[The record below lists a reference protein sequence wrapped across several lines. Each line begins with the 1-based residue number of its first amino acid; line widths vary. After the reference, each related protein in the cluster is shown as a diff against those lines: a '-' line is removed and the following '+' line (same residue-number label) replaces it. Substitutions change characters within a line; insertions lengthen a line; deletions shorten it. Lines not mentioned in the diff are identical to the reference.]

1 MQFSCIFFD
10 IPQKSSTFA
19 DKLVRTC
26 KRAMCAMCAQ
36 ITKSTGDMTTSFGY
50 VRVAAAV
57 PHMRVAD
64 CQYNASEI
72 KKQITEAVQEGVQV
86 VCFPELSITG
96 YTCADLFFTQQLQK
110 DALSALEDVCTFTRD
125 LPIIVLVGAPLKV
138 DNNLY
143 NCAFVITDG
152 EVVGVVPKINLPN
165 TGEFYEK
172 RWFSSGRDVLENNV
186 NSIRPRIPTIE
197 LWGNDVPFGIDLLF
211 TTKDYSFGI
220 ELCEDLWSPLPAST
234 QLAIQGAEIIF
245 NLSSS
250 NCVTGKH
257 AFRQRMITQQ
267 SARVHCGYVYTSSG
281 IGESTTDIVF
291 SGSTYIAENG
301 EMLEIGERFQME
313 SSMIISEIDVERLRI
328 DRQRNTNF
336 THDKHGQFRHVQV
349 APLDEAIGNEA
360 IRREARDNGPLH
372 RHFTQTPFLPKK
384 KESDEYCEDVLNL
397 QVHGLLRRWQHTH
410 TESLVIGISGGLD
423 STLALIVSVLAADRL
438 GYNRSQ
444 VIGVTMPGFGT
455 SDRTYSNAI
464 AMMEELGISIH
475 EIPIRDMAT
484 QHLNDIGHDLDN
496 HDITYEN
503 AQARIRTLV
512 LMDLANKY
520 NGLVVGTGDMSELA
534 LGWAT
539 YCGDQMSMYGVN
551 AGVPKT
557 LVRYLVR
564 YAAENIFG
572 ERLREILMDVIDTP
586 VSPELLPTDDEGNIA
601 QITEDKVGPY
611 ELHDFFLYYF
621 LRYGFTREK
630 IAFMASMA
638 FDGVYSEEAIEH
650 WLSLFMRRFFT
661 QQFKR
666 SCLPDGPKVVGV
678 SLSPRGD
685 WRMPSDVAIN

>member
-1 MQFSCIFFD
+1 MN
-10 IPQKSSTFA
+10 
-19 DKLVRTC
+19 
-26 KRAMCAMCAQ
+26 
-36 ITKSTGDMTTSFGY
+36 TSFGY

-64 CQYNASEI
+64 CLYNASEI
-72 KKQITEAVQEGVQV
+72 KQQITEAVREGVEV

-96 YTCADLFFTQQLQK
+96 YTCADLFFTQQLQR
-110 DALSALEDVCTFTRD
+110 DALTALQDVCAFTRN

-152 EVVGVVPKINLPN
+152 DVVGVVPKINLPN

-172 RWFSSGRDVLENNV
+172 RWFSSGRDVLEHNV

-220 ELCEDLWSPLPAST
+220 EICEDLWSPLPAST

-257 AFRQRMITQQ
+257 NFRQRMITQQ

-301 EMLEIGERFQME
+301 DMLEIGERFQME
-313 SSMIISEIDVERLRI
+313 SSMVVSEIDVERLRI

-336 THDKHGQFRHVQV
+336 THDKHGHYRHIQV
-349 APLDEAIGNEA
+349 APLEQCLGDEAKRRLGDEA
-360 IRREARDNGPLH
+360 IRRSGEGPLH
-372 RHFTQTPFLPKK
+372 RHFTKTPFLPKRK
-384 KESDEYCEDVLNL
+384 DNDEYCEDVLNL
-397 QVHGLLRRWQHTH
+397 QVHGILRRWQHTKA
-410 TESLVIGISGGLD
+410 ESLVIGISGGLD
-423 STLALIVSVLAADRL
+423 STLALIVCVMAADRL

-455 SDRTYSNAI
+455 SDRTYHNAI
-464 AMMEELGISIH
+464 EMMEELGVSIH

-484 QHLNDIGHDLDN
+484 QHLSDIGHDINLR
-496 HDITYEN
+496 DITYEN

-512 LMDLANKY
+512 LMDMANKY

-539 YCGDQMSMYGVN
+539 YCGDHMSMYGVN

-557 LVRYLVR
+557 LVRHMVR

-572 ERLREILMDVIDTP
+572 DRLREILIDVIDTP
-586 VSPELLPTDDEGNIA
+586 VSPELLPTDEDGNIA

-611 ELHDFFLYYF
+611 ELHDFFMYYY

-630 IAFMASMA
+630 IAYMASWA
-638 FDGVYSEEAIEH
+638 FEDQYTEEVIEH
-650 WLSLFMRRFFT
+650 WLNIFMRRFFT
-661 QQFKR
+661 QR
-666 SCLPDGPKVVGV
+666 
-678 SLSPRGD
+678 
-685 WRMPSDVAIN
+685 

>member
-1 MQFSCIFFD
+1 
-10 IPQKSSTFA
+10 
-19 DKLVRTC
+19 
-26 KRAMCAMCAQ
+26 
-36 ITKSTGDMTTSFGY
+36 MTTNFGY

-64 CQYNASEI
+64 CQYNAAEI
-72 KKQITEAVQEGVQV
+72 KKQITEAVQEGVEV

-110 DALSALEDVCTFTRD
+110 DALSALEEVCAFTRN
-125 LPIIVLVGAPLKV
+125 LPIIVLIGAPLKV

-143 NCAFVITDG
+143 NCAFVMTDG
-152 EVVGVVPKINLPN
+152 DVVGVVPKVNLPN

-172 RWFSSGRDVLENNV
+172 RWFSSGRDVLEHNI

-211 TTKDYSFGI
+211 TTRNYSFGI
-220 ELCEDLWSPLPAST
+220 EICEDLWSPLPAST

-257 AFRQRMITQQ
+257 TFRQRMITQQ

-301 EMLEIGERFQME
+301 EMLEIGERFQMN

-336 THDKHGQFRHVQV
+336 THDKHGHYRHIHV
-349 APLDEAIGNEA
+349 APLERSIEDGSAYSL
-360 IRREARDNGPLH
+360 EARGEGPMH
-372 RHFTQTPFLPKK
+372 RHFTKTPFLPKK
-384 KESDEYCEDVLNL
+384 KESDDYCEDVLNL

-410 TESLVIGISGGLD
+410 AESLVIGISGGLD

-455 SDRTYSNAI
+455 SDRTYQNAL
-464 AMMEELGISIH
+464 AMMEELGVSIH
-475 EIPIRDMAT
+475 EVPIRDMAT
-484 QHLNDIGHDLDN
+484 QHLHDIGHNLHN

-512 LMDLANKY
+512 LMNLANKY

-539 YCGDQMSMYGVN
+539 YCGDHMSMYGVN

-557 LVRYLVR
+557 LVRYMVR

-572 ERLREILMDVIDTP
+572 ERLREILMDVIATP
-586 VSPELLPTDDEGNIA
+586 VSPELLPTDEEGNIA

-611 ELHDFFLYYF
+611 ELHDFFMYYY

-630 IAFMASMA
+630 IAYMATLA
-638 FDGVYSEEAIEH
+638 FDGVYTEEVIQH
-650 WLSLFMRRFFT
+650 WLSVFMRRFFT

-685 WRMPSDVAIN
+685 LRMPSDVAIN

>member
-1 MQFSCIFFD
+1 M
-10 IPQKSSTFA
+10 KTH
-19 DKLVRTC
+19 
-26 KRAMCAMCAQ
+26 
-36 ITKSTGDMTTSFGY
+36 FGY

-64 CQYNASEI
+64 CQYNAAEI
-72 KKQITEAVQEGVQV
+72 KKQITEAVHEGVEV

-110 DALSALEDVCTFTRD
+110 NALAALEDVCAYTRD

-143 NCAFVITDG
+143 NCAFVMTDG

-172 RWFSSGRDVLENNV
+172 RWFSSGRDVLEHNV

-211 TTKDYSFGI
+211 ATKDYSFGI
-220 ELCEDLWSPLPAST
+220 EICEDLWSPLPAST

-257 AFRQRMITQQ
+257 EFRQRMITQQ

-301 EMLEIGERFQME
+301 DMLEIGDRFQME

-336 THDKHGQFRHVQV
+336 THDKYGHYRHIQV
-349 APLDEAIGNEA
+349 APLERSLEEGSAYSLEFRGE
-360 IRREARDNGPLH
+360 GPLH
-372 RHFTQTPFLPKK
+372 RHFTKTPFLPKRK
-384 KESDEYCEDVLNL
+384 DSDTYCEDVLSL
-397 QVHGLLRRWQHTH
+397 QTHGLLRRWQHTH
-410 TESLVIGISGGLD
+410 AQSLVIGISGGLD
-423 STLALIVSVLAADRL
+423 STLALLVCVLAADRL
-438 GYNRSQ
+438 GYHRSQ
-444 VIGVTMPGFGT
+444 IIGVTMPGFGT
-455 SDRTYSNAI
+455 SNRTYTNAI
-464 AMMEELGISIH
+464 ALMEQLGISIH

-484 QHLNDIGHDLDN
+484 QHLQDIGHDIDAR
-496 HDITYEN
+496 DITYEN

-512 LMDLANKY
+512 LMDMANKY

-557 LVRYLVR
+557 LVRYIVQ
-564 YAAENIFG
+564 YAAENIFS
-572 ERLREILMDVIDTP
+572 EETRAILLDIVDTP
-586 VSPELLPTDDEGNIA
+586 VSPELLPTDAEGNIA

-611 ELHDFFLYYF
+611 ELHDFFMYYF

-630 IAFMASMA
+630 IAFMAGIA
-638 FDGVYSEEAIEH
+638 FENVYEQEVVDH
-650 WLSLFMRRFFT
+650 WLDVFMRRFFT

-685 WRMPSDVAIN
+685 LRMPSDVNCLF

>member
-1 MQFSCIFFD
+1 M
-10 IPQKSSTFA
+10 KTN
-19 DKLVRTC
+19 
-26 KRAMCAMCAQ
+26 
-36 ITKSTGDMTTSFGY
+36 FGY
-50 VRVAAAV
+50 VRVAGAV
-57 PHMRVAD
+57 PQMRVAD
-64 CQYNASEI
+64 CLFNAKEI
-72 KKQITEAVQEGVQV
+72 KKQITEAVEEGVEV
-86 VCFPELSITG
+86 ICFPELSLTG
-96 YTCADLFFTQQLQK
+96 YTCADLFFTQKLQR
-110 DALSALEDVCTFTRD
+110 DALTYLEEICNFTRN

-143 NCAFVITDG
+143 NCAFVMTDG
-152 EVVGVVPKINLPN
+152 DVVGVVPKINLPN

-220 ELCEDLWSPLPAST
+220 EICEDLWSPLPAST

-257 AFRQRMITQQ
+257 TFRQRMITQQ

-301 EMLEIGERFQME
+301 DMLEIGERFQME
-313 SSMIISEIDVERLRI
+313 NSMIISEIDVERLRI

-336 THDKHGQFRHVQV
+336 THDKHGHYRHIQV
-349 APLDEAIGNEA
+349 APLESTENSTNTYSLELKGNG
-360 IRREARDNGPLH
+360 GPLH
-372 RHFTQTPFLPKK
+372 RHFTKTPFLPKRK
-384 KESDEYCEDVLNL
+384 DSMEYCEDVLNL

-410 TESLVIGISGGLD
+410 AETLVIGISGGLD

-455 SDRTYSNAI
+455 SGRTYNNAI
-464 AMMEELGISIH
+464 SMMEELGVSIH

-484 QHLNDIGHDLDN
+484 QHLNDIGHDIDT

-512 LMDLANKY
+512 LMNLANKY

-539 YCGDQMSMYGVN
+539 YCGDHMSMYGVN

-572 ERLREILMDVIDTP
+572 ERLRNILMDVIDTP
-586 VSPELLPTDDEGNIA
+586 VSPELLPTDEDGNIA

-611 ELHDFFLYYF
+611 ELHDFFMYYY

-630 IAFMASMA
+630 IAFMATLA
-638 FDGVYSEEAIEH
+638 FDGVYSEKVINC
-650 WLSLFMRRFFT
+650 WLDVFMRRFFT

-685 WRMPSDVAIN
+685 LRMPSDVSFNN

>member
-1 MQFSCIFFD
+1 
-10 IPQKSSTFA
+10 
-19 DKLVRTC
+19 
-26 KRAMCAMCAQ
+26 
-36 ITKSTGDMTTSFGY
+36 MTTSFGY

-57 PHMRVAD
+57 PQMRVAD

-72 KKQITEAVQEGVQV
+72 KKQITEAIHEGVQV
-86 VCFPELSITG
+86 ICFPELSITG

-110 DALSALEDVCTFTRD
+110 DALAALEDVCAFTRD

-143 NCAFVITDG
+143 NCAFVMTDG
-152 EVVGVVPKINLPN
+152 DVIGVVPKINLPN

-197 LWGNDVPFGIDLLF
+197 VWGNDIPFGIDLLF
-211 TTKDYSFGI
+211 TTKDYCFGI

-301 EMLEIGERFQME
+301 DMLEIGDRFQLE
-313 SSMIISEIDVERLRI
+313 SNMIISEIDVERLRI

-336 THDKHGQFRHVQV
+336 THDKHGHYRHIQV
-349 APLDEAIGNEA
+349 APLERSLADGSAYSLEFRDE
-360 IRREARDNGPLH
+360 GPLH
-372 RHFTQTPFLPKK
+372 RHFTKTPFLPKK

-410 TESLVIGISGGLD
+410 AESLVIGISGGLD

-438 GYNRSQ
+438 GYSRSQ

-455 SDRTYSNAI
+455 SDRTYNNAI
-464 AMMEELGISIH
+464 QMMEELGVSMH
-475 EIPIRDMAT
+475 EIPIREMAT
-484 QHLNDIGHDLDN
+484 QHLQDIGHDIN
-496 HDITYEN
+496 THDITYEN

-539 YCGDQMSMYGVN
+539 YCGDHMSMYGVN
-551 AGVPKT
+551 AGIPKT
-557 LVRYLVR
+557 LVRYIVR
-564 YAAENIFG
+564 YAAENIFA
-572 ERLREILMDVIDTP
+572 ERLREILLDIIDTP
-586 VSPELLPTDDEGNIA
+586 VSPELLPTDEEGNIA

-611 ELHDFFLYYF
+611 ELHDFFMYYF

-638 FDGVYSEEAIEH
+638 FDGVYTNEVINH
-650 WLSLFMRRFFT
+650 WLGVFMRRFFT

-685 WRMPSDVAIN
+685 WRMPSDASVKV

>member
-1 MQFSCIFFD
+1 
-10 IPQKSSTFA
+10 
-19 DKLVRTC
+19 
-26 KRAMCAMCAQ
+26 
-36 ITKSTGDMTTSFGY
+36 MTTNLGY

-57 PHMRVAD
+57 PQMRVAD
-64 CQYNASEI
+64 CKYNANEI
-72 KKQITEAVQEGVQV
+72 KKQIKEAQQEGVEV
-86 VCFPELSITG
+86 VCFPELSLTG
-96 YTCADLFFTQQLQK
+96 YTCADLFFTQQLQQ
-110 DALSALEDVCTFTRD
+110 DALIGLKDICAYTRD
-125 LPIIVLVGAPLKV
+125 LPIIVLVGSPLKV

-152 EVVGVVPKINLPN
+152 EVVGIVPKINLPN

-172 RWFSSGRDVLENNV
+172 RWFSSGRDVLEHNV

-197 LWGNDVPFGIDLLF
+197 LWGNEVPFGIDLLF
-211 TTKDYSFGI
+211 ATKDYSFGI
-220 ELCEDLWSPLPAST
+220 EICEDLWSPLPAST

-257 AFRQRMITQQ
+257 EFRQRMITQQ

-301 EMLEIGERFQME
+301 DMLEIGDRFQME
-313 SSMIISEIDVERLRI
+313 SSMIITEIDVERLRI

-336 THDKHGQFRHVQV
+336 THDKHGHYRHIQV
-349 APLDEAIGNEA
+349 APLEQSISSSPN
-360 IRREARDNGPLH
+360 NGPLH
-372 RHFTQTPFLPKK
+372 RHFPKTPFLPKHAN
-384 KESDEYCEDVLNL
+384 SVEYCEDVLNL

-410 TESLVIGISGGLD
+410 AESLVIGISGGLD
-423 STLALIVSVLAADRL
+423 STLALLVCALTADRL

-455 SDRTYSNAI
+455 SDRTYHNAI
-464 AMMEELGISIH
+464 ELMGQLGISIH

-484 QHLNDIGHDLDN
+484 MHLNDIGHDIHQ

-503 AQARIRTLV
+503 AQARIRTLI
-512 LMDLANKY
+512 LMDMANKY
-520 NGLVVGTGDMSELA
+520 NGIVVGTGDMSELA

-551 AGVPKT
+551 AGIPKT
-557 LVRYLVR
+557 LVRYLVK

-572 ERLREILMDVIDTP
+572 ERTREILLDIVDTP
-586 VSPELLPTDDEGNIA
+586 VSPELLPTDEDGNIA
-601 QITEDKVGPY
+601 QKTEDKVGPY

-630 IAFMASMA
+630 IAYMANIA
-638 FDGVYSEEAIEH
+638 FEGVYSEEVIAH
-650 WLSLFMRRFFT
+650 WLNVFMRRFFT

-666 SCLPDGPKVVGV
+666 SCMPDGPKVVGV

-685 WRMPSDVAIN
+685 WRMPSDVPIN

>member
-1 MQFSCIFFD
+1 LD
-10 IPQKSSTFA
+10 ISQKSSTFVN
-19 DKLVRTC
+19 LFNPNF
-26 KRAMCAMCAQ
+26 
-36 ITKSTGDMTTSFGY
+36 GMTTNFGY

-57 PHMRVAD
+57 PQMRVAD
-64 CQYNASEI
+64 CHYNASQI
-72 KKQITEAVQEGVQV
+72 KLQITEAIQEGVQV

-96 YTCADLFFTQQLQK
+96 YTCADLFFTQQLQR
-110 DALSALEDVCTFTRD
+110 DALSALKDVCAFTRD
-125 LPIIVLVGAPLKV
+125 LPIIALVGAPLKV

-152 EVVGVVPKINLPN
+152 EIIGIVPKINLPN

-197 LWGNDVPFGIDLLF
+197 LWGNDVPFGIDILF
-211 TTKDYSFGI
+211 TTRDYSFGI

-301 EMLEIGERFQME
+301 DLLKIGERFQME

-336 THDKHGQFRHVQV
+336 THDKHGHYRHIQV
-349 APLDEAIGNEA
+349 APLERSLENASLHFGGRPTGYCLE
-360 IRREARDNGPLH
+360 GPMH
-372 RHFTQTPFLPKK
+372 RHFTKTPFLPKK
-384 KESDEYCEDVLNL
+384 KDSIDYCEDVLNL
-397 QVHGLLRRWQHTH
+397 QAHGLLRRWQHTH
-410 TESLVIGISGGLD
+410 AESLVIGISGGLD
-423 STLALIVSVLAADRL
+423 STLALIVCAMAADRL

-444 VIGVTMPGFGT
+444 IIGVTMPGFGT
-455 SDRTYSNAI
+455 SDRTYTNAI
-464 AMMEELGISIH
+464 NMMEELGVSIH

-484 QHLNDIGHDLDN
+484 QHLNDIN
-496 HDITYEN
+496 HDISNHDVTYEN

-539 YCGDQMSMYGVN
+539 YCGDHMSMYGVN

-572 ERLREILMDVIDTP
+572 ERLREILLDVIDTP
-586 VSPELLPTDDEGNIA
+586 VSPELLPTDQEGKIS

-630 IAFMASMA
+630 IAYMASIA
-638 FDGVYSEEAIEH
+638 FDGEYTEKLIHH
-650 WLSLFMRRFFT
+650 WLDIFMRRFFT
-661 QQFKR
+661 HQFKR

-685 WRMPSDVAIN
+685 WRMPSDVALQ

>member
-1 MQFSCIFFD
+1 MN
-10 IPQKSSTFA
+10 
-19 DKLVRTC
+19 
-26 KRAMCAMCAQ
+26 
-36 ITKSTGDMTTSFGY
+36 TKFGY

-64 CQYNASEI
+64 CKYNASEI
-72 KKQITEAVQEGVQV
+72 KKQISEAVEEGVEV
-86 VCFPELSITG
+86 VCFPELSVTG
-96 YTCADLFFTQQLQK
+96 YTCADLFFTQQLQR
-110 DALSALEDVCTFTRD
+110 DALSALEEVCAYTRD

-143 NCAFVITDG
+143 NCAFVMTDG
-152 EVVGVVPKINLPN
+152 DVVGVVPKVNLPN

-172 RWFSSGRDVLENNV
+172 RWFSSGRDVLERNV

-197 LWGNDVPFGIDLLF
+197 LWGTDVPFGIDLLF

-220 ELCEDLWSPLPAST
+220 EICEDLWSPLPAST

-257 AFRQRMITQQ
+257 EFRQRMITQQ

-301 EMLEIGERFQME
+301 DMLEIGDRFQME

-336 THDKHGQFRHVQV
+336 THDKYGHYRHIQV
-349 APLDEAIGNEA
+349 APLDEAIGDEA
-360 IRREARDNGPLH
+360 IGDEARDKGPLH
-372 RHFTQTPFLPKK
+372 RHFTKTPFLPKRK
-384 KESDEYCEDVLNL
+384 DSDAYCEDVLNL

-410 TESLVIGISGGLD
+410 AQSLVIGISGGLD
-423 STLALIVSVLAADRL
+423 STLALLVCVLAADRL
-438 GYNRSQ
+438 GYHRSQ
-444 VIGVTMPGFGT
+444 IIGVTMPGFGT
-455 SDRTYSNAI
+455 SNRTYNNAI
-464 AMMEELGISIH
+464 ALMEQLGISIH

-484 QHLNDIGHDLDN
+484 QHLQDIGHDIDAR
-496 HDITYEN
+496 DITYEN

-512 LMDLANKY
+512 LMDMANKY

-557 LVRYLVR
+557 LVCYIVQ

-572 ERLREILMDVIDTP
+572 EETRAILMDIVATP
-586 VSPELLPTDDEGNIA
+586 VSPELLPTDEEGNIA

-611 ELHDFFLYYF
+611 ELHDFFMYYF

-630 IAFMASMA
+630 IAFMAGIA
-638 FDGVYSEEAIEH
+638 FENVYEQEVIDH
-650 WLSLFMRRFFT
+650 WLDVFMRRFFT

-685 WRMPSDVAIN
+685 LRMPSDVNCTF

>member
-1 MQFSCIFFD
+1 MAS
-10 IPQKSSTFA
+10 K
-19 DKLVRTC
+19 
-26 KRAMCAMCAQ
+26 
-36 ITKSTGDMTTSFGY
+36 FGY

-64 CQYNASEI
+64 CVYNASEI
-72 KKQITEAVQEGVQV
+72 KKQITEAVAEGIEV

-96 YTCADLFFTQQLQK
+96 YTCADLFFTQQLQR
-110 DALSALEDVCTFTRD
+110 DALAALEDVCAYTRN

-143 NCAFVITDG
+143 NCAFVMTDG
-152 EVVGVVPKINLPN
+152 EVVGVVPKVNLPN

-172 RWFSSGRDVLENNV
+172 RWFSSGRDVLEQNV
-186 NSIRPRIPTIE
+186 NSIRPRIPLIE
-197 LWGNDVPFGIDLLF
+197 LWGTDVPFGIDLLF

-220 ELCEDLWSPLPAST
+220 EICEDLWSPLPVST

-301 EMLEIGERFQME
+301 EMLEIGERFQMD
-313 SSMIISEIDVERLRI
+313 SSMVISEIDVERLRI

-336 THDKHGQFRHVQV
+336 THDKHGHYRHIHV
-349 APLDEAIGNEA
+349 APLERSLEDDSTYHLEF
-360 IRREARDNGPLH
+360 RDGGPMH
-372 RHFTQTPFLPKK
+372 RHFTKTPFLPKK
-384 KESDEYCEDVLNL
+384 RECDAYCEDVLNL
-397 QVHGLLRRWQHTH
+397 QVHGLLRRWQHTKA
-410 TESLVIGISGGLD
+410 ESLVIGISGGLD

-438 GYNRSQ
+438 GYSRSQ

-455 SDRTYSNAI
+455 SGRTYNNAL
-464 AMMEELGISIH
+464 AMMEELGVSIH
-475 EIPIRDMAT
+475 EVPIREMAT
-484 QHLNDIGHDLDN
+484 QHLNDIGHDLET

-539 YCGDQMSMYGVN
+539 YCGDHMSMYGVN

-557 LVRYLVR
+557 LVRYMVR

-572 ERLREILMDVIDTP
+572 ERLREILLDVIDTP
-586 VSPELLPTDDEGNIA
+586 VSPELLPTDEEGNIA

-611 ELHDFFLYYF
+611 ELHDFFMYYY

-630 IAFMASMA
+630 IAYMAGMA
-638 FDGVYSEEAIEH
+638 FDGVYSDEVIEH
-650 WLSLFMRRFFT
+650 WLNVFMRRFFT

-685 WRMPSDVAIN
+685 LRMPSDVAFH

>member
-1 MQFSCIFFD
+1 MN
-10 IPQKSSTFA
+10 
-19 DKLVRTC
+19 
-26 KRAMCAMCAQ
+26 
-36 ITKSTGDMTTSFGY
+36 TKFGY

-64 CQYNASEI
+64 CKYNASEI
-72 KKQITEAVQEGVQV
+72 KKQISEAVEEGVEV
-86 VCFPELSITG
+86 VCFPELSVTG
-96 YTCADLFFTQQLQK
+96 YTCADLFFTQQLQR
-110 DALSALEDVCTFTRD
+110 DALSALEEVCAYTRD

-143 NCAFVITDG
+143 NCAFVMTDG
-152 EVVGVVPKINLPN
+152 DVVGVVPKVNLPN

-172 RWFSSGRDVLENNV
+172 RWFSSGRDVLERNV

-197 LWGNDVPFGIDLLF
+197 LWGTDVPFGIDLLF

-220 ELCEDLWSPLPAST
+220 EICEDLWSPLPAST

-257 AFRQRMITQQ
+257 EFRQRMITQQ

-301 EMLEIGERFQME
+301 DMLEIGERFQME
-313 SSMIISEIDVERLRI
+313 SSMVISEIDVERLRI

-336 THDKHGQFRHVQV
+336 THDKHGHYRHIQV
-349 APLDEAIGNEA
+349 APLEPDNGN
-360 IRREARDNGPLH
+360 RVSDNGGPLH
-372 RHFTQTPFLPKK
+372 RHFTQTPFLPKRK
-384 KESDEYCEDVLNL
+384 DSVEYCEDVLNL

-410 TESLVIGISGGLD
+410 AESLVIGISGGLD

-455 SDRTYSNAI
+455 SGRTYNNAL
-464 AMMEELGISIH
+464 AMMEELGASIH
-475 EIPIRDMAT
+475 EVPIRDMAI
-484 QHLNDIGHDLDN
+484 QHLNDIGHDLDT

-539 YCGDQMSMYGVN
+539 YCGDHMSMYGVN

-557 LVRYLVR
+557 LVRYMVR

-586 VSPELLPTDDEGNIA
+586 VSPELLPTDEDGNIA

-611 ELHDFFLYYF
+611 ELHDFFMYYY

-630 IAFMASMA
+630 IAYMAGMA
-638 FDGVYSEEAIEH
+638 FDGVYSEAVIEH
-650 WLSLFMRRFFT
+650 WLSVFMRRFFT

-685 WRMPSDVAIN
+685 LRMPSDVSIRG

>member
-1 MQFSCIFFD
+1 MAS
-10 IPQKSSTFA
+10 K
-19 DKLVRTC
+19 
-26 KRAMCAMCAQ
+26 
-36 ITKSTGDMTTSFGY
+36 FGY

-64 CQYNASEI
+64 CVYNASEI
-72 KKQITEAVQEGVQV
+72 KKQITEAVAEGIEV

-96 YTCADLFFTQQLQK
+96 YTCADLFFTQQLQR
-110 DALSALEDVCTFTRD
+110 DALAALEDVCAYTRN

-143 NCAFVITDG
+143 NCAFVMTDG
-152 EVVGVVPKINLPN
+152 EVVGVVPKVNLPN

-172 RWFSSGRDVLENNV
+172 RWFSSGRDVLEQNV
-186 NSIRPRIPTIE
+186 NSIRPRIPLIE
-197 LWGNDVPFGIDLLF
+197 LWGTDVPFGIDLLF

-220 ELCEDLWSPLPAST
+220 EICEDLWSPLPVST

-301 EMLEIGERFQME
+301 EMLEIGERFQMD
-313 SSMIISEIDVERLRI
+313 SSMVISEIDVERLRI

-336 THDKHGQFRHVQV
+336 THDKHGHYRHIHV
-349 APLDEAIGNEA
+349 APLERSLEDDSTYRLEF
-360 IRREARDNGPLH
+360 RDGGPMH

-384 KESDEYCEDVLNL
+384 RESDAYCEDVLNL

-410 TESLVIGISGGLD
+410 AESLVIGISGGLD

-455 SDRTYSNAI
+455 SDRTYSNAL

-475 EIPIRDMAT
+475 EVPIREMAT
-484 QHLNDIGHDLDN
+484 QHLNDIGHDLET

-539 YCGDQMSMYGVN
+539 YCGDHMSMYGVN

-586 VSPELLPTDDEGNIA
+586 VSPELLPTDEEGNIA

-611 ELHDFFLYYF
+611 ELHDFFMYYY

-630 IAFMASMA
+630 IAYMAGMA
-638 FDGVYSEEAIEH
+638 FDGVYSDEVIEH
-650 WLSLFMRRFFT
+650 WLNVFMHRFFT

>member
-1 MQFSCIFFD
+1 M
-10 IPQKSSTFA
+10 K
-19 DKLVRTC
+19 KH
-26 KRAMCAMCAQ
+26 
-36 ITKSTGDMTTSFGY
+36 FGY

-64 CQYNASEI
+64 CQYNATEI
-72 KKQITEAVQEGVQV
+72 KKQITEAMQEGVEV
-86 VCFPELSITG
+86 VCFPELSVTG

-110 DALSALEDVCTFTRD
+110 NALAALEDICAYTRD

-143 NCAFVITDG
+143 NCAFVMTDG

-172 RWFSSGRDVLENNV
+172 RWFSSGRDVLEHNV

-197 LWGNDVPFGIDLLF
+197 LWGSDVPFGIDLLF
-211 TTKDYSFGI
+211 ATKDYSFGI
-220 ELCEDLWSPLPAST
+220 EICEDLWSPLPAST

-257 AFRQRMITQQ
+257 EFRQRMITQQ

-301 EMLEIGERFQME
+301 DMLEIGDRFQME

-336 THDKHGQFRHVQV
+336 THDKYGHYRHIQV
-349 APLDEAIGNEA
+349 APLDEA
-360 IRREARDNGPLH
+360 RDKGPLH
-372 RHFTQTPFLPKK
+372 RHFTKTPFLPKRK
-384 KESDEYCEDVLNL
+384 DSDAYCEDVLNL

-410 TESLVIGISGGLD
+410 AQSLVIGISGGLD
-423 STLALIVSVLAADRL
+423 STLALLVCVLAADRL
-438 GYNRSQ
+438 GYHRSQ
-444 VIGVTMPGFGT
+444 IIGVTMPGFGT
-455 SDRTYSNAI
+455 SNRTYNNAI
-464 AMMEELGISIH
+464 AMMEQLGISIH

-484 QHLNDIGHDLDN
+484 QHLQDIGHDVDAR
-496 HDITYEN
+496 DITYEN

-512 LMDLANKY
+512 LMDMANKY

-557 LVRYLVR
+557 LVRYIVQ

-572 ERLREILMDVIDTP
+572 EETRAILMDIVDTP
-586 VSPELLPTDDEGNIA
+586 VSPELLPTDEEGNIA

-611 ELHDFFLYYF
+611 ELHDFFMYYF

-630 IAFMASMA
+630 IAFMAGIA
-638 FDGVYSEEAIEH
+638 FENVYKQEVIDH
-650 WLSLFMRRFFT
+650 WLDVFMRRFFT

-685 WRMPSDVAIN
+685 LRMPSDVNCTF

>member
-1 MQFSCIFFD
+1 MA
-10 IPQKSSTFA
+10 TN
-19 DKLVRTC
+19 
-26 KRAMCAMCAQ
+26 
-36 ITKSTGDMTTSFGY
+36 FGY

-64 CQYNASEI
+64 CRYNAAEI
-72 KKQITEAVQEGVQV
+72 KKQITEAVHEGVEV
-86 VCFPELSITG
+86 ICFPELSITG
-96 YTCADLFFTQQLQK
+96 YTCADLFFTQQLQR
-110 DALSALEDVCTFTRD
+110 DALNGLFEVCAYTRN
-125 LPIIVLVGAPLKV
+125 LPITVLVGAPLKV

-143 NCAFVITDG
+143 NCAFVLTDG
-152 EVVGVVPKINLPN
+152 EVVGIVPKINLPN

-172 RWFSSGRDVLENNV
+172 RWFSSGRDVLEHTM
-186 NSIRPRIPTIE
+186 NSIIPRIPTIE
-197 LWGNDVPFGIDLLF
+197 MWGNDVPFGIDLLF

-257 AFRQRMITQQ
+257 TFRQRMITQQ

-301 EMLEIGERFQME
+301 EMLDIGDRFQME

-336 THDKHGQFRHVQV
+336 THDKHGHYRHINV
-349 APLDEAIGNEA
+349 APLESADG
-360 IRREARDNGPLH
+360 GPLH
-372 RHFTQTPFLPKK
+372 RHFTKTPFLPKRK
-384 KESDEYCEDVLNL
+384 DSMEYCEDVLNL
-397 QVHGLLRRWQHTH
+397 QVHGLLRRWAHTH
-410 TESLVIGISGGLD
+410 AETLVIGISGGLD

-455 SDRTYSNAI
+455 SGRTYSNALS
-464 AMMEELGISIH
+464 MMEELGISIH
-475 EIPIRDMAT
+475 EIPIRDMTT
-484 QHLNDIGHDLDN
+484 QHLNDIDHDIN
-496 HDITYEN
+496 THDITYEN

-539 YCGDQMSMYGVN
+539 YCGDHMSMYGVN

-557 LVRYLVR
+557 LVRYMVR
-564 YAAENIFG
+564 HAAENIFG
-572 ERLREILMDVIDTP
+572 ERLREILLDVIDTP
-586 VSPELLPTDDEGNIA
+586 VSPELLPTDKDGNIA

-611 ELHDFFLYYF
+611 ELHDFFMYYY

-630 IAFMASMA
+630 IAYMANLA
-638 FDGVYSEEAIEH
+638 FDGVYTEETINH
-650 WLSLFMRRFFT
+650 WLGVFMRRFFT

-685 WRMPSDVAIN
+685 LRMPSDVAYLG

>member
-1 MQFSCIFFD
+1 MASN
-10 IPQKSSTFA
+10 
-19 DKLVRTC
+19 
-26 KRAMCAMCAQ
+26 
-36 ITKSTGDMTTSFGY
+36 FGY

-64 CQYNASEI
+64 CVYNAGEI
-72 KKQITEAVQEGVQV
+72 KKQISDAVAEGVEV

-96 YTCADLFFTQQLQK
+96 YTCADLFFTQQLQR
-110 DALSALEDVCTFTRD
+110 DALAALEDVCAYTRN

-143 NCAFVITDG
+143 NCAFVMTDG
-152 EVVGVVPKINLPN
+152 EVVGVVPKVNLPN

-172 RWFSSGRDVLENNV
+172 RWFSSGRDVLEQNV
-186 NSIRPRIPTIE
+186 NSIRPRIPLIE
-197 LWGNDVPFGIDLLF
+197 LWGTDVPFGIDLLF

-220 ELCEDLWSPLPAST
+220 EICEDLWSPLPVST

-301 EMLEIGERFQME
+301 EMLEMGDRFQME

-336 THDKHGQFRHVQV
+336 THDKHGHYRHIQV
-349 APLDEAIGNEA
+349 APLEQALSPDSLI
-360 IRREARDNGPLH
+360 DSSPKSTGPLH
-372 RHFTQTPFLPKK
+372 RHFTKTPFLPKRR
-384 KESDEYCEDVLNL
+384 ESDAYCEDVFNL
-397 QVHGLLRRWQHTH
+397 QTHGLLRRWQHTH
-410 TESLVIGISGGLD
+410 AESLVIGISGGLD
-423 STLALIVSVLAADRL
+423 STLALLVCVMAADRL

-455 SDRTYSNAI
+455 SDRTYNNAI
-464 AMMEELGISIH
+464 ELMEQLGVSIH

-484 QHLNDIGHDLDN
+484 QHLNDIDHDINN

-551 AGVPKT
+551 AGIPKT
-557 LVRYLVR
+557 LVRYLVQ

-572 ERLREILMDVIDTP
+572 EETRKTLLDIVDTP
-586 VSPELLPTDDEGNIA
+586 VSPELLPTDEDGNIA

-611 ELHDFFLYYF
+611 ELHDFFMYYF

-630 IAFMASMA
+630 IAFMAGIA
-638 FDGVYSEEAIEH
+638 FDGVYEQAVIDH
-650 WLSLFMRRFFT
+650 WLGIFFRRFFT

-666 SCLPDGPKVVGV
+666 SCMPDGPKVVGV

-685 WRMPSDVAIN
+685 WRMPSDVAMTK

>member
-1 MQFSCIFFD
+1 
-10 IPQKSSTFA
+10 
-19 DKLVRTC
+19 
-26 KRAMCAMCAQ
+26 
-36 ITKSTGDMTTSFGY
+36 MTTNFGY

-57 PHMRVAD
+57 PRMRVAD
-64 CQYNASEI
+64 CQYNAEEI
-72 KKQITEAVQEGVQV
+72 KKQIIEATQEGVQV
-86 VCFPELSITG
+86 VCFPELSLTG

-110 DALSALEDVCTFTRD
+110 DALNALEDVCASTRD

-143 NCAFVITDG
+143 NCAFVMTDG
-152 EVVGVVPKINLPN
+152 EVIGVVPKINLPN

-186 NSIRPRIPTIE
+186 NSIHPRIPTIE

-211 TTKDYSFGI
+211 ATKDYSFGI
-220 ELCEDLWSPLPAST
+220 EICEDLWSPLPAST

-301 EMLEIGERFQME
+301 DMLEIGDRFQLE

-336 THDKHGQFRHVQV
+336 THDKHGHYRHINV
-349 APLDEAIGNEA
+349 APLEAENG
-360 IRREARDNGPLH
+360 GPLH
-372 RHFTQTPFLPKK
+372 RHFTKTPVLQKR
-384 KESDEYCEDVLNL
+384 KENLEYCEDVLNL

-410 TESLVIGISGGLD
+410 AESLVIGISGGLD

-438 GYNRSQ
+438 GYSRSQ

-455 SDRTYSNAI
+455 SGRTYNNAL
-464 AMMEELGISIH
+464 AMMEELGVSIH
-475 EIPIRDMAT
+475 EIPIREMAI
-484 QHLNDIGHDLDN
+484 QHLNDIGHDLNN

-512 LMDLANKY
+512 LMDMANKY

-572 ERLREILMDVIDTP
+572 ERLRETLLDVIDTP
-586 VSPELLPTDDEGNIA
+586 VSPELLPTDDNGNIA

-611 ELHDFFLYYF
+611 ELHDFFMYYF
-621 LRYGFTREK
+621 LRYGCTREK
-630 IAFMASMA
+630 IAYMASLA
-638 FDGVYSEEAIEH
+638 FEGVYTEEVINH
-650 WLSLFMRRFFT
+650 WLNIFMRRFFT

-666 SCLPDGPKVVGV
+666 SCLPDGPKVIGV

-685 WRMPSDVAIN
+685 LRMPSDINCNF

>member
-1 MQFSCIFFD
+1 
-10 IPQKSSTFA
+10 
-19 DKLVRTC
+19 
-26 KRAMCAMCAQ
+26 
-36 ITKSTGDMTTSFGY
+36 MTTNFGY

-125 LPIIVLVGAPLKV
+125 LPIIVLIGAPLKV

-143 NCAFVITDG
+143 NCAFVMTDG

-336 THDKHGQFRHVQV
+336 THDKHGQYRHIQV
-349 APLDEAIGNEA
+349 APLELGLEDGAMHLQDATLLDSGRPMGYGE
-360 IRREARDNGPLH
+360 GPLH

-410 TESLVIGISGGLD
+410 AESLVIGISGGLD

-484 QHLNDIGHDLDN
+484 QHLNDINHDLNN

-638 FDGVYSEEAIEH
+638 FDGVYSEEVIEH
-650 WLSLFMRRFFT
+650 WLSVFMHRFFT

>member
-1 MQFSCIFFD
+1 M
-10 IPQKSSTFA
+10 
-19 DKLVRTC
+19 
-26 KRAMCAMCAQ
+26 
-36 ITKSTGDMTTSFGY
+36 TSFGY

-143 NCAFVITDG
+143 NCAFVMTDG

-186 NSIRPRIPTIE
+186 NSTRPRIPTIE

-349 APLDEAIGNEA
+349 APLELGLEDGATRLQDA
-360 IRREARDNGPLH
+360 ALLDNGRPMGYGEGPLH

-384 KESDEYCEDVLNL
+384 KDSDEYCEDVLNL

-455 SDRTYSNAI
+455 SDRTYSNAL

-475 EIPIRDMAT
+475 EIPICDMAT

-520 NGLVVGTGDMSELA
+520 HGLVVGTGDMSELA

-650 WLSLFMRRFFT
+650 WLSVFMHRFFT

-685 WRMPSDVAIN
+685 WRMPSDVAVN

>member
-1 MQFSCIFFD
+1 M
-10 IPQKSSTFA
+10 KTN
-19 DKLVRTC
+19 
-26 KRAMCAMCAQ
+26 
-36 ITKSTGDMTTSFGY
+36 FGY

-57 PHMRVAD
+57 PQMRVAD
-64 CQYNASEI
+64 CLFNAKEI
-72 KKQITEAVQEGVQV
+72 KKQITEAVEEGVEV
-86 VCFPELSITG
+86 ICFPELSLTG
-96 YTCADLFFTQQLQK
+96 YTCADLFFTQKLQR
-110 DALSALEDVCTFTRD
+110 DALTYLEEICNFTRN

-143 NCAFVITDG
+143 NCAFVMTDG
-152 EVVGVVPKINLPN
+152 DVVGVVPKINLPN

-220 ELCEDLWSPLPAST
+220 EICEDLWSPLPAST

-257 AFRQRMITQQ
+257 TFRQRMITQQ

-301 EMLEIGERFQME
+301 DMLEIGERFQME
-313 SSMIISEIDVERLRI
+313 NSMIISEIDVERLRI

-336 THDKHGQFRHVQV
+336 THDKHGHYRHIQV
-349 APLDEAIGNEA
+349 APLESTENSTNTYSLELKGNG
-360 IRREARDNGPLH
+360 GPLH
-372 RHFTQTPFLPKK
+372 RHFTKTPFLPKRK
-384 KESDEYCEDVLNL
+384 DSMEYCEDVLNL

-410 TESLVIGISGGLD
+410 AETLVIGISGGLD

-455 SDRTYSNAI
+455 SGRTYNNAI
-464 AMMEELGISIH
+464 SMMEELGVSIH

-484 QHLNDIGHDLDN
+484 QHLNDIGHDIDT

-512 LMDLANKY
+512 LMNLANKY

-534 LGWAT
+534 
-539 YCGDQMSMYGVN
+539 
-551 AGVPKT
+551 
-557 LVRYLVR
+557 
-564 YAAENIFG
+564 
-572 ERLREILMDVIDTP
+572 
-586 VSPELLPTDDEGNIA
+586 
-601 QITEDKVGPY
+601 
-611 ELHDFFLYYF
+611 
-621 LRYGFTREK
+621 
-630 IAFMASMA
+630 
-638 FDGVYSEEAIEH
+638 
-650 WLSLFMRRFFT
+650 
-661 QQFKR
+661 
-666 SCLPDGPKVVGV
+666 
-678 SLSPRGD
+678 
-685 WRMPSDVAIN
+685 

>member
-1 MQFSCIFFD
+1 
-10 IPQKSSTFA
+10 
-19 DKLVRTC
+19 
-26 KRAMCAMCAQ
+26 
-36 ITKSTGDMTTSFGY
+36 MTTSFGY

-143 NCAFVITDG
+143 NCAFVMTDG
-152 EVVGVVPKINLPN
+152 EVIGIVPKINLPN

-301 EMLEIGERFQME
+301 DMLEIGERFQME

-336 THDKHGQFRHVQV
+336 THDKHGQYRHIQV
-349 APLDEAIGNEA
+349 APLEPSLEDGATRLLDA
-360 IRREARDNGPLH
+360 ALLDNGRPMGYGEGPLH

-384 KESDEYCEDVLNL
+384 KDSDEYCEDVLNL

-455 SDRTYSNAI
+455 SDRTYSNAL
-464 AMMEELGISIH
+464 AMMEELGVSIH

-484 QHLNDIGHDLDN
+484 QHLNDINHDLNN

-638 FDGVYSEEAIEH
+638 FDGVYSEEVIEH
-650 WLSLFMRRFFT
+650 WLNVFMRRFFT

>member
-1 MQFSCIFFD
+1 MA
-10 IPQKSSTFA
+10 TN
-19 DKLVRTC
+19 
-26 KRAMCAMCAQ
+26 
-36 ITKSTGDMTTSFGY
+36 FGY

-64 CQYNASEI
+64 CKYNASQI
-72 KKQITEAVQEGVQV
+72 KEQITEAVREGVDV

-110 DALSALEDVCTFTRD
+110 NALSMLEEVCAYTRN

-143 NCAFVITDG
+143 NCAFVMTDG

-172 RWFSSGRDVLENNV
+172 RWFSSGRDVLEHTS

-211 TTKDYSFGI
+211 TTNHYSFGI

-301 EMLEIGERFQME
+301 DMLEIGERFQME

-372 RHFTQTPFLPKK
+372 RHFTKTPFLPKR
-384 KESDEYCEDVLNL
+384 KESVEYCEDVLNL
-397 QVHGLLRRWQHTH
+397 QMHGLLRRWQHTH
-410 TESLVIGISGGLD
+410 ADSLIIGISGGLD

-438 GYNRSQ
+438 GYSRSQ

-455 SDRTYSNAI
+455 SNRTYHNAL
-464 AMMEELGISIH
+464 AMMEELGISMH
-475 EIPIRDMAT
+475 EVPIRDMT
-484 QHLNDIGHDLDN
+484 IQHLNDIHHDIDAR
-496 HDITYEN
+496 DITYEN

-512 LMDLANKY
+512 LMDMANKY

-539 YCGDQMSMYGVN
+539 YNGDHMSMYGVN
-551 AGVPKT
+551 AGIPKT
-557 LVRYLVR
+557 LVRYMVR

-572 ERLREILMDVIDTP
+572 ERLREILLDVIDTP
-586 VSPELLPTDDEGNIA
+586 VSPELLPTDNEGNIA

-611 ELHDFFLYYF
+611 ELHDFFMYYF
-621 LRYGFTREK
+621 LRYGFTNEK
-630 IAFMASMA
+630 IAYMATIA
-638 FDGVYSEEAIEH
+638 FDGQYTEEEIKH
-650 WLSLFMRRFFT
+650 WLGIFMRRFYT

-685 WRMPSDVAIN
+685 LRMPSDASIIV

>member
-1 MQFSCIFFD
+1 M
-10 IPQKSSTFA
+10 K
-19 DKLVRTC
+19 KH
-26 KRAMCAMCAQ
+26 
-36 ITKSTGDMTTSFGY
+36 FGY

-57 PHMRVAD
+57 PHLRVAD
-64 CQYNASEI
+64 CQYNATEI
-72 KKQITEAVQEGVQV
+72 KKQITEAMQEGVEV
-86 VCFPELSITG
+86 VCFPELSVTG

-110 DALSALEDVCTFTRD
+110 NALAALEDICAYTRN

-143 NCAFVITDG
+143 NCAFVMTDG

-172 RWFSSGRDVLENNV
+172 RWFSSGRDVLEHNV

-197 LWGNDVPFGIDLLF
+197 LWGSDVPFGIDLLF
-211 TTKDYSFGI
+211 ATKDYSFGI
-220 ELCEDLWSPLPAST
+220 EICEDLWSPLPAST

-257 AFRQRMITQQ
+257 EFRQRMITQQ

-301 EMLEIGERFQME
+301 DMLEIGDRFQME

-336 THDKHGQFRHVQV
+336 THDKYGHYRHIQV
-349 APLDEAIGNEA
+349 APLDEAIGDEA
-360 IRREARDNGPLH
+360 IGDEARDKGPLH
-372 RHFTQTPFLPKK
+372 RHFTKTPFLPKRK
-384 KESDEYCEDVLNL
+384 DSDAYCEDVLNL

-410 TESLVIGISGGLD
+410 AQSLVIGISGGLD
-423 STLALIVSVLAADRL
+423 STLALLVCVLAADRL
-438 GYNRSQ
+438 GYHRSQ
-444 VIGVTMPGFGT
+444 IIGVTMPGFGT
-455 SDRTYSNAI
+455 SNRTYTNAI
-464 AMMEELGISIH
+464 AMMEQLGISIH

-484 QHLNDIGHDLDN
+484 QHLQDIGHDIDAR
-496 HDITYEN
+496 DITYEN

-512 LMDLANKY
+512 LMDMANKY

-557 LVRYLVR
+557 LVRYIVQ

-572 ERLREILMDVIDTP
+572 EETRAILMDIVDTP
-586 VSPELLPTDDEGNIA
+586 VSPELLPTDEEGNIA

-611 ELHDFFLYYF
+611 ELHDFFMYYF

-630 IAFMASMA
+630 IAFMAGIA
-638 FDGVYSEEAIEH
+638 FENVYEQEVIDH
-650 WLSLFMRRFFT
+650 WLDVFMRRFFT

-685 WRMPSDVAIN
+685 LRMPSDVNCTF